1 MQQIDGYNV
10 NMNDPIGMSSMQGA
24 GDPIG
29 AGLTTGMPDAM
40 APIGGGGVTPPPNP
54 AQVAQNMGVQST
66 GIPEFQPVLP
76 PPTISQKLIAAG
88 NGMVAADR
96 QGLPL
101 GSAMGAGMQAYN
113 QSAMDYNNQAMDT
126 RAKQLAEYELMGR
139 IADRHN
145 TELAM
150 QRKLQAGAAFK
161 QAYPQL
167 AAMYDADPAAA
178 TKMVQDYYTNN
189 GMSPLGG
196 ATGGSP
202 QPTDTTTGAAAPS
215 APTDASALPQ
225 AAPASYAAYRAT
237 LPQDTLSYLNSMPPE
252 VQSKAL
258 GYASGNVSLPSP
270 RSPTYPAALA
280 MAQKINP
287 NYNEKTVQE
296 QEKVV
301 NDFNTGEAAKKVR
314 AMNTS
319 IYHLGT
325 LVPLIDQI
333 HNNENVPFAQTRN
346 AIGNWYDEQHGSV
359 PISVFNNHA
368 DKLTDEL
375 ATAYGGSGGGTD
387 ALRKAQGMSFTDKKG
402 PSQLH
407 ANAADTVDLLTGV
420 LKGLQKQYNDG
431 MVPIDKRQ
439 PLLTAESAATLKKLG
454 VDVDGL
460 AGATKPSLDDP
471 EKTNTKAP
479 VAPASV
485 ASPAPAPLTT
495 GGRTSLPSPKTK
507 AEYDA
512 LPAGLYLAQ
521 DGTTKRKK

>member
-54 AQVAQNMGVQST
+54 AQIAQNMGVQST

-189 GMSPLGG
+189 GMSPIGG
-196 ATGGSP
+196 ATGGAP
-202 QPTDTTTGAAAPS
+202 QPTDPTTGAAAPS
-215 APTDASALPQ
+215 APTDASVAPQ
-225 AAPASYAAYRAT
+225 TAPASYAAYRAT

-301 NDFNTGEAAKKVR
+301 NDFNTGEAGQKAR
-314 AMNTS
+314 ALNTA
-319 IYHLGT
+319 IFHLGG
-325 LVPLIDQI
+325 LEPLIDKL
-333 HNNENVPFAQTRN
+333 HNRQGFTGASVVNY
-346 AIGNWYDEQHGSV
+346 IGNAAHESAGNTD
-359 PISVFNNHA
+359 ITTFKNHA
-368 DKLTDEL
+368 DKLGDEL
-375 ATAYGGSGGGTD
+375 SKVYGGSSGSSDTLRGSQKASFSD
-387 ALRKAQGMSFTDKKG
+387 ALG

-407 ANAADTVDLLTGV
+407 GNVTDTVDLLTGV
-420 LKGLQKQYNDG
+420 LKGLQNQYNSG
-431 MVPIDKRQ
+431 MVPLDKRK
-439 PLLTAESAATLKKLG
+439 PLLTPESAATLKKLG

-471 EKTNTKAP
+471 EKTNTQAP
-479 VAPASV
+479 SAPAV
-485 ASPAPAPLTT
+485 GASPAPAPLTT
-495 GGRTSLPSPKTK
+495 GGRTPLPSPKTK